1 MANAEGEVFC
11 ITLFYTATYEVL
23 TYSHSPSACIRKEE
37 KMVEMKLDP
46 EHREENR
53 EAIFELLDFTV
64 KSLMEVRRICELDGS
79 IPLDEFDE
87 KLNELSEKW
96 FKHFQK
102 KSLKEI
108 ITKRMIDMLLDSIG
122 DINGN

>member
-1 MANAEGEVFC
+1 
-11 ITLFYTATYEVL
+11 
-23 TYSHSPSACIRKEE
+23 
-37 KMVEMKLDP
+37 MVEMRLDH

-79 IPLDEFDE
+79 ISLDEFDE

-122 DINGN
+122 DENGN